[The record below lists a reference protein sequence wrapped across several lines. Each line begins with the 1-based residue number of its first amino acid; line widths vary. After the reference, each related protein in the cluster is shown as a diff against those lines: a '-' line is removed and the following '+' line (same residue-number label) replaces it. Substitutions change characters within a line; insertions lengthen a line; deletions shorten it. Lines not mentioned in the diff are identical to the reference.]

1 MKLVVVT
8 QWVRALGLKS
18 HLTNASPAG
27 QERTPRASPAMGV
40 RSWSERGGRPRDCAP
55 TYGESWS
62 AGEPQ
67 RDRGQSRRRASAG
80 RQQSC
85 VRQRRVRRTP
95 PGSESGA
102 CRQRGSSG
110 TWESQGS
117 PCVESGRG
125 VPTVE
130 VKTPGAERRLQPLKR
145 AFWRTTKGTQRKRSA
160 AR

>member
-1 MKLVVVT
+1 
-8 QWVRALGLKS
+8 
-18 HLTNASPAG
+18 
-27 QERTPRASPAMGV
+27 PRASPAMGV

-85 VRQRRVRRTP
+85 VRQRRVRKTP

-110 TWESQGS
+110 TWESQWS

-145 AFWRTTKGTQRKRSA
+145 AFWRKQREHKERGVMQGSGGGEGEPNDPGMG
-160 AR
+160 